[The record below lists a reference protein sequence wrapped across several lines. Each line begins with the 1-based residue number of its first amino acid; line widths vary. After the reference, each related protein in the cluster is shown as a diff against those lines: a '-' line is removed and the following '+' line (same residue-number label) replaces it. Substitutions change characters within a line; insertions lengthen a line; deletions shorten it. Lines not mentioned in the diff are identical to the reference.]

1 MSMRHLLRALLV
13 AVFGLLAGMPVL
25 AHHSIGGVFEESK
38 QMALK
43 GTLTKIEWINP
54 HIHLYLDVTE
64 PDGKK
69 TTWEIETFPTN
80 WMRKAGISK
89 AAVWANAEA
98 GEIVVVNVNPSRDL
112 SEHRAYLLRITYPD
126 GHFIHVTGDPAK
138 LAATN

>member
-1 MSMRHLLRALLV
+1 MTKRHACRALMV
-13 AVFGLLAGMPVL
+13 AVFCLVPAMHGL
-25 AHHSIGGVFEESK
+25 AHHSIGGVFDESK
-38 QMALK
+38 QIVLK

-64 PDGKK
+64 ADGKK
-69 TTWEIETFPTN
+69 TAWEIETFPTN

-98 GEIVVVNVNPSRDL
+98 GEIVAVNVNPSREL
-112 SEHRAYLLRITYPD
+112 AEHRAYLLRITYPD

-138 LAATN
+138 IASTN

>member
-1 MSMRHLLRALLV
+1 MSMRPPLCALLIV
-13 AVFGLLAGMPVL
+13 VFGFLARVPAL
-25 AHHSIGGVFEESK
+25 AHHSIGGVFVESQ
-38 QMALK
+38 QMVLK

-54 HIHLYLDVTE
+54 HIHLFLNTTE

-112 SEHRAYLLRITYPD
+112 SEHRSYLLRITYPD

-138 LAATN
+138 LVAAN

>member
-1 MSMRHLLRALLV
+1 MSMRYFFRALLIV
-13 AVFGLLAGMPVL
+13 VFGVLAGVPAL
-25 AHHSIGGVFEESK
+25 AHHSIGGVFEEGK
-38 QMALK
+38 QMVLK

-54 HIHLYLDVTE
+54 HIHLYLNVTE

-98 GEIVVVNVNPSRDL
+98 GEIVVVNVNPSREL

-126 GHFIHVTGDPAK
+126 GHFIHVAGDPAK
-138 LAATN
+138 FAATN

>member
-1 MSMRHLLRALLV
+1 MRHLLPALLV
-13 AVFGLLAGMPVL
+13 ALFGLLAGGPAL
-25 AHHSIGGVFEESK
+25 AHHSVGGVFEESR
-38 QMALK
+38 QMVLK
-43 GTLTKIEWINP
+43 GTLTKLEWINP
-54 HIHLYLDVTE
+54 HIHLYLDITE

-89 AAVWANAEA
+89 AAVWASAEA

-126 GHFIHVTGDPAK
+126 GHFIHVSGDPAK

>member
-1 MSMRHLLRALLV
+1 MTKRMRRAFLAIGGVL
-13 AVFGLLAGMPVL
+13 LLAAPTF
-25 AHHSIGGVFEESK
+25 AHHSFTAEFDGYKPVE
-38 QMALK
+38 LK
-43 GTLTKIEWINP
+43 GTMSKVEWINP
-54 HIHLYLDVTE
+54 HIHLYLAATE

-89 AAVWANAEA
+89 AAVWGNAEA
-98 GEIVVVNVNPSRDL
+98 GESVAVNVNPSRDL
-112 SEHRAYLLRITYPD
+112 SEHRAYLQRITYPD

>member
-1 MSMRHLLRALLV
+1 MRHSFRALLI
-13 AVFGLLAGMPVL
+13 AIFCLMPVIRGL

-38 QMALK
+38 QMVLK

-54 HIHLYLDVTE
+54 HIHLFVAVAE

-89 AAVWANAEA
+89 AAVWGNAEA
-98 GEIVVVNVNPSRDL
+98 GEVVAVNVNPSRDL

-126 GHFIHVTGDPAK
+126 GHFIQVTGDPAK